1 MERKAFNDDFP
12 VAQLGMTILVA
23 LTSVFTF
30 TLLALLFAVPLFG
43 VSSGNLFDLT
53 NLSNPKNIPIL
64 KYIQIIQSTSLFII
78 PPIILGKIFIGNST
92 EYLHI
97 NRLPGTNQMGLVFL
111 IMIVSLPVINM
122 VAELNSMIKFPQFM
136 SSIENYMQK
145 AEKDAEAITEAFL
158 RITTIKGLCVN
169 LLMIGVIPAIGEEFL
184 FRGVLQRIFSNW
196 TKSTHWGIIISAL
209 IFSAIH
215 MQFYGFFPRFLLG
228 ALFGYLLVWS
238 GSLWLPILAHFVNNA
253 LAVIAYYLVSIK
265 IIDEKV
271 VNIGSSTYILP
282 ISFLCLFLTGL
293 GIYKLYQSRD
303 SI

>member
-23 LTSVFTF
+23 LTSVITF

-97 NRLPGTNQMGLVFL
+97 NRLPKINQMALVFL
-111 IMIVSLPVINM
+111 LMIVSLPVINM
-122 VAELNSMIKFPQFM
+122 VAELNSMIKFPEFM
-136 SSIENYMQK
+136 SSIENYLQRT
-145 AEKDAEAITEAFL
+145 EKEAEAITEAFL
-158 RITTIKGLCVN
+158 KVTTIKGLCIN

-228 ALFGYLLVWS
+228 ALLGYLFVWS

-293 GIYKLYQSRD
+293 GIYKLYQSRN

>member
-97 NRLPGTNQMGLVFL
+97 NRLPKINQMALVFL
-111 IMIVSLPVINM
+111 IMIVSLPVINLI
-122 VAELNSMIKFPQFM
+122 AELNSMIKFPQFM

-158 RITTIKGLCVN
+158 RITTIKGLCIN